1 MTNTFTL
8 SLLAVS
14 IAFHVTNAAAASAI
28 QTYQANYGVFYKD
41 QWVGNSEFSV
51 TQNNTRS
58 TYTFKST
65 SRFRGVLSIISPNP
79 ISEVSEFTYDQGQ
92 IQPLVYSYDDGT
104 WKGDGKYR
112 VEFDWDNLLATT
124 TLAYETIKSELT
136 LGILDRGS
144 MQVAL
149 MLDMQTSK
157 REIYT
162 LMDESGVSVYEYSTD
177 GEELLETPLGT
188 IITQKLIQQKQGSS
202 RRTIIWVAQEL
213 NYLPIRIEQ
222 QRNGASQASF
232 NLQTIEWLGGN
243 E

>member
-1 MTNTFTL
+1 MTNAFTL

-14 IAFHVTNAAAASAI
+14 IAYHVTDATAASAI
-28 QTYQANYGVFYKD
+28 QPYRADYDVFYKD

-51 TQNNTRS
+51 TQNTRN
-58 TYTFKST
+58 TYTFEST

-79 ISEVSEFTYDQGQ
+79 IVEISEFTYDQGQ

-112 VEFDWDNLLATT
+112 VEFDWDNLVATT
-124 TLAYETIKSELT
+124 TLADETIKSELT

-162 LMDESGVSVYEYSTD
+162 LIDESGVRIYEYSTD
-177 GEELLETPLGT
+177 GEEVLETPLGT
-188 IITQKLIQQKQGSS
+188 IVTQKFIQQKQGSS
-202 RRTIIWVAQEL
+202 RRTILWLAKEL
-213 NYLPIRIEQ
+213 YYLPIRIEQ
-222 QRNGASQASF
+222 QRNGTSQTSF
-232 NLQTIEWLGGN
+232 NLQAIDWLEDN

>member
-1 MTNTFTL
+1 MTHIFTL

-14 IAFHVTNAAAASAI
+14 ITYYVTDASAASEI

-51 TQNNTRS
+51 TQNNARG
-58 TYTFKST
+58 TYTFEST
-65 SRFRGVLSIISPNP
+65 SRFRGVLSVISPNP
-79 ISEVSEFTYDQGQ
+79 ITEISEFTYDQGQ
-92 IQPLVYSYDDGT
+92 IQPLLYSYDDGT

-112 VEFDWDNLLATT
+112 VEFDWDNLVATT
-124 TLAYETIKSELT
+124 TLAYGTIKSDLT

-144 MQVAL
+144 MQVSL
-149 MLDMQTSK
+149 MLDMWASK

-162 LMDESGVSVYEYSTD
+162 LIDESGVSVYEYLTD
-177 GEELLETPLGT
+177 GEVVLETPLGT
-188 IITQKLIQQKQGSS
+188 IVTRKLIQQKQGSS
-202 RRTIIWVAQEL
+202 RRTIIWVAEEL

-222 QRNGASQASF
+222 QRNGASQTSF
-232 NLQTIEWLGGN
+232 NLQTIEWLEGD